1 MWWKWCFGPFFFL
14 SFLSNTGFNWMLWQG
29 QFFFS
34 GGGAGVKRSE
44 VTGWMVSMLE
54 YLWVKKLPMHCPWCV
69 AKRSREKNLLL
80 LLMNIVI
87 VIIWLLSHDRDRT
100 DAINSANNLHVWRVR
115 PMAYWVQFFWVREK
129 SSLNLPFNPNGST
142 GIRCSQSDSR
152 HTYSYK
158 KKK

>member
-1 MWWKWCFGPFFFL
+1 MSWKWCFGPFFFL

-44 VTGWMVSMLE
+44 VTGLTVYMLE
-54 YLWVKKLPMHCPWCV
+54 YLWVKKLSMHCPRCV
-69 AKRSREKNLLL
+69 AKRSRGKKWLL
-80 LLMNIVI
+80 LLMNIVV

-115 PMAYWVQFFWVREK
+115 PMAYWVFLRKAASVC
-129 SSLNLPFNPNGST
+129 PFYPNGST
-142 GIRCSQSDSR
+142 GIRCSQSHSR
-152 HTYSYK
+152 HTYSYIK
-158 KKK
+158 I